1 MSIPHMF
8 FNCCSMNI
16 SFKNFRIYI
25 RYHELNL
32 FFNLSLFLT
41 LEFNCIYFQIIAD
54 DFGVV
59 KKVPNL

>member
-1 MSIPHMF
+1 
-8 FNCCSMNI
+8 MNI
-16 SFKNFRIYI
+16 SLKN
-25 RYHELNL
+25 LSL

>member
-1 MSIPHMF
+1 
-8 FNCCSMNI
+8 MNI
-16 SFKNFRIYI
+16 SLKNFRMYI
-25 RYHELNL
+25 RYHELSL